1 MDRGHHEFGEGEGE
15 DMVSVGIVEG
25 EGEYEDSLGVMSRS
39 DIDLDSQPDYNL
51 HGVSVP
57 ASGRYVKR
65 FNGRRSMP
73 SRGEPPG
80 KENQCNRARQRKP
93 HEVRVSCEELY
104 SVKILDL
111 IVINDG
117 MSVDSEGWR
126 LRPPALQALDNIPRI
141 C

>member
-1 MDRGHHEFGEGEGE
+1 MDRGHHEFEEGEGE

-111 IVINDG
+111 IMMVCLSIQRA
-117 MSVDSEGWR
+117 EGLG
-126 LRPPALQALDNIPRI
+126 LRPSKL
-141 C
+141 